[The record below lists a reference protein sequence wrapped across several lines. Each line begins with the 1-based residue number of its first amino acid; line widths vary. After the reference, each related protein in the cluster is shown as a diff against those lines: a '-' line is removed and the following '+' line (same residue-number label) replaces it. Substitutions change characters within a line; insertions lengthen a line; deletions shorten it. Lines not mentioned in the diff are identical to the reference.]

1 MASKPKKQFLSLKKK
16 VEVIR
21 AAEENRGISIREL
34 GERFNCGKT
43 QIAKILKDKESLL
56 SLYSRNISSTRVITG
71 GRKSEYDEIN
81 KTLYD
86 WYTLAC
92 SKNVFPAGPQL
103 IEKAKQIA
111 AALGKPEFK
120 GSRGWLDK
128 WKKRYNIKNFR
139 ICGESGDV
147 QGSTVDSWKERLPQ
161 VLAGFSMNDIW
172 NFDETGLFWKALPDR
187 GLG

>member
-1 MASKPKKQFLSLKKK
+1 MVLSVVSLYQLPPVKFTSCLLPIASKPKKQFLSLKKK

-43 QIAKILKDKESLL
+43 QLAKILKDKESLL
-56 SLYSRNISSTRVITG
+56 SLHSRNISSTRVITG

-111 AALGKPEFK
+111 AVLGKSEFK
-120 GSRGWLDK
+120 GSRSWLDK
-128 WKKRYNIKNFR
+128 WKKGITSRIFESAGTLAMFR
-139 ICGESGDV
+139 DPLLISGRK
-147 QGSTVDSWKERLPQ
+147 GYLK
-161 VLAGFSMNDIW
+161 F
-172 NFDETGLFWKALPDR
+172 
-187 GLG
+187 